1 MREPSYLALFEKKLL
16 SRRRQEVKGLLAKC
30 SLCPR
35 ECGINRLQGEKGFCR
50 AAQLPVVSSSGP
62 HFGEEPVLVGRFGSG
77 AIFFT
82 HCNLCCVFCQNYD
95 ISQLGRGQEVSFEE
109 LASIMLSLQKRGC
122 HNINFVSPTH
132 MVYPILQAL
141 LLAIP
146 RGFRLPLVYNSG
158 GYDSVSTLR
167 LLEGIFDIY
176 LPDFKY
182 SVAETALKL
191 SGVEN
196 YPETAKSAIA
206 EMFRQ
211 VGDLKIDPDGVARR
225 GLIVRHLVLPDNLS
239 GTEEVIEF
247 LARLSPDTYLNLMDQ
262 YRPEYRAGDDPR
274 LGRRITREEFSR
286 AVSMAREKLR
296 RVGT

>member
-1 MREPSYLALFEKKLL
+1 MREPSYLALFETKLL

-247 LARLSPDTYLNLMDQ
+247 LARLSPDIYLNLMDQ
-262 YRPEYRAGDDPR
+262 YRPEYRAGDNLH